1 MIRCLHL
8 TCNMEERFL
17 PSEDP
22 VLEAAIKWT
31 CERNSK
37 DIRQLLVWLQE
48 ARSSREQKAIM
59 KRVRELLEE
68 LEYSLEKM
76 EQ

>member
-1 MIRCLHL
+1 MG
-8 TCNMEERFL
+8 ERFL
-17 PSEDP
+17 PAEDP

-48 ARSSREQKAIM
+48 ARSRKEQKAIM
-59 KRVRELLEE
+59 ARVRELLEE
-68 LEYSLEKM
+68 LELSLEKL
-76 EQ
+76 EP

>member
-1 MIRCLHL
+1 MG
-8 TCNMEERFL
+8 ERFL
-17 PSEDP
+17 PAEDP

-31 CERNSK
+31 CERNSM

-48 ARSSREQKAIM
+48 ARSTKEQKAIM
-59 KRVRELLEE
+59 SRVRELLEE
-68 LEYSLEKM
+68 LEISLEKL